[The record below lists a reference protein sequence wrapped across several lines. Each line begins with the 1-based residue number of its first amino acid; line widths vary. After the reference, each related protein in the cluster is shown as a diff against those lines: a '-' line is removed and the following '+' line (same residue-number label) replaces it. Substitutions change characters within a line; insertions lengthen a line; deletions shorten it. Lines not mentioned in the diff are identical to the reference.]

1 MRKSKYRCRQ
11 AVKAGADH
19 IRIQLQPADLGKV
32 DVRLTIVEESVQV
45 LVTVDRP
52 ETLEQLQRDSRHLL
66 EALKDAGLQADS
78 NSLTFQQRGSDG
90 QGLDNGGPDSQLATS
105 PGDGDEPNDHASS
118 PETEPTRAPRHD
130 GLVSIE
136 A

>member
-1 MRKSKYRCRQ
+1 MQIRQ

-45 LVTVDRP
+45 VVTVDRP

-78 NSLTFQQRGSDG
+78 NSLTFQHRGSGG
-90 QGLDNGGPDSQLATS
+90 QGLDNGETASQLASS
-105 PGDGDEPNDHASS
+105 PGDDIVPTDHASS
-118 PETEPTRAPRHD
+118 PEIEPNRAPRHD